1 MELID
6 IWHQLRRWWWLIAIP
21 TVITILFALPSIP
34 GAISPPETYG
44 ATIRFSAAA
53 PPDAENAL
61 AAASDELARSGT
73 YEDTSYVPWLASEY
87 LVVNMPAWITSS
99 SFAREVSER
108 LAADGVDIPA
118 DDLRPALNADS
129 VRSTLTVYYG
139 WDDET
144 ELEAIAAAS
153 VDVLQTETVTYFPQ
167 LATEPA
173 IIIPFDDVDVVQT
186 APPITARLQPFVTIL
201 VGIAAGIGLA
211 VLAAFT
217 DNTVRDRDDLEQL
230 AIPVLGDVPRG

>member
-21 TVITILFALPSIP
+21 TAITTLFALPALP
-34 GAISPPETYG
+34 GAINPSTTYG

-53 PPDAENAL
+53 PPDAENTL
-61 AAASDELARSGT
+61 AAASDDLARSGT

-99 SFAREVSER
+99 SFAQAVTER
-108 LAADGVDIPA
+108 LAADGIGIAA

-129 VRSTLTVYYG
+129 ARSTLTVYYG
-139 WDDET
+139 WDDED

-153 VDVLQTETVTYFPQ
+153 IDVLQTETVTYFPQ

-186 APPITARLQPFVTIL
+186 SPPITTRLQPFVTIV
-201 VGIAAGIGLA
+201 VGLAAGVGLA

-217 DNTVRDRDDLEQL
+217 DNTLRGREDLQQL
-230 AIPVLGDVPRG
+230 AIPVLGEVPRG